1 MKITRTDSYGEKHTF
16 AGVRAIEVY
25 EYGER
30 FNLHL
35 TFKDGLKVASND
47 VTNIIVEAEKED

>member
-1 MKITRTDSYGEKHTF
+1 MKITRTDKYGDTHAFT
-16 AGVRAIEVY
+16 GLRAIEIY